1 MLDIN
6 ILIEKAVDNWSY
18 EFIDKIL
25 NKENLS
31 DEHLLL
37 IYKLGQYDFYCKNFD
52 YINKLSFLLDVD
64 SKDLYD
70 FMSCCLKEKII
81 NESFLFGK
89 YKISYIG
96 FLSYHLNIIDFEDFS
111 FFKKILN
118 EVKNSQDLILQS
130 LFLKNSIDFF
140 YINSNDIFFKGG
152 IYFIMLEIIYNN
164 FLNTL
169 GGRLYYDKLRFIAGR
184 YFTSKK
190 SYSGSRIALCLN
202 G

>member
-31 DEHLLL
+31 DEYLLL

-70 FMSCCLKEKII
+70 FMSCC
-81 NESFLFGK
+81 
-89 YKISYIG
+89 
-96 FLSYHLNIIDFEDFS
+96 
-111 FFKKILN
+111 
-118 EVKNSQDLILQS
+118 
-130 LFLKNSIDFF
+130 
-140 YINSNDIFFKGG
+140 
-152 IYFIMLEIIYNN
+152 
-164 FLNTL
+164 
-169 GGRLYYDKLRFIAGR
+169 
-184 YFTSKK
+184 
-190 SYSGSRIALCLN
+190 
-202 G
+202 

>member
-70 FMSCCLKEKII
+70 FM
-81 NESFLFGK
+81 F
-89 YKISYIG
+89 
-96 FLSYHLNIIDFEDFS
+96 
-111 FFKKILN
+111 
-118 EVKNSQDLILQS
+118 
-130 LFLKNSIDFF
+130 
-140 YINSNDIFFKGG
+140 
-152 IYFIMLEIIYNN
+152 
-164 FLNTL
+164 
-169 GGRLYYDKLRFIAGR
+169 
-184 YFTSKK
+184 
-190 SYSGSRIALCLN
+190 
-202 G
+202 

>member
-70 FMSCCLKEKII
+70 FMSCCLKE
-81 NESFLFGK
+81 
-89 YKISYIG
+89 
-96 FLSYHLNIIDFEDFS
+96 
-111 FFKKILN
+111 
-118 EVKNSQDLILQS
+118 
-130 LFLKNSIDFF
+130 
-140 YINSNDIFFKGG
+140 
-152 IYFIMLEIIYNN
+152 
-164 FLNTL
+164 
-169 GGRLYYDKLRFIAGR
+169 
-184 YFTSKK
+184 
-190 SYSGSRIALCLN
+190 
-202 G
+202 